1 MEKIIKIYD
10 SQEQAEEEEHKY
22 YASLT
27 PDKRVEILLDLISNY
42 ASTYYDGFTE
52 RLQRVHRII
61 DRTEC

>member
-1 MEKIIKIYD
+1 MEKTMRIFN
-10 SQEQAEEEEHKY
+10 SPQEADEEEYKY

-27 PDKRVEILLDLISNY
+27 PDSRVEVLLNLISNY

-61 DRTEC
+61 DREEC